1 MVVKTDKNLKI
12 VKDMN
17 PNSLILLKMGSFYHA
32 YGKDAY
38 LLAYLFGYQL
48 KTLEGALST
57 CGFPVSALKKIEK
70 ELDDKK
76 INHMQIARNDNYAV
90 EDEISFE
97 NENKYNEYSDKAY
110 KYIIKK
116 NKING
121 ISAYLIDS
129 INDEDFQEK
138 ILKIEEILYGNM

>member
-1 MVVKTDKNLKI
+1 MAFKLDKNLKLI
-12 VKDMN
+12 KDLN

-57 CGFPVSALKKIEK
+57 CGFPVSALGKVEK

-76 INHMQIARNDNYAV
+76 INHIQIARSDNYAV
-90 EDEISFE
+90 EDDVSFK
-97 NENKYNEYSDKAY
+97 NENRYSEFSDKAY
-110 KYIIKK
+110 RYIIKK